1 MNGWAVAAA
10 VLVLALV
17 IWLQVRTGKLLQ
29 YLYFCRFSLLVAGVL
44 VLLPFLATRTGAA
57 SLFKNLFILPPTHVF
72 LATWLALLTT
82 WVVMIPIEIVLRN
95 AYLRF
100 RVDAIALPGWVR
112 WLKPAL
118 FALLAIP
125 LIWTLLSQSTAQW
138 TEPAG
143 EEAWAVVL
151 GVLAAFLCLLVATVL
166 QVLFRPLGTSGE
178 DFLLPGIAR
187 LFKSFR
193 SSRGRRPVKVSPR
206 VGPAAGRQSILD
218 GYVDPDTGYIRPGH
232 LVAFAF
238 FLVTLGVYLYH
249 WNWGKPPVP
258 AGLPALGY
266 VLLVLILVGWILPA
280 FAFLFDRYRVPVLTL
295 LVVASI
301 VASQLAGTD
310 HYYKI
315 RPITAEPARKV
326 LRGPSPAE
334 AFQKDE
340 AAEAVQHQY
349 PIVVVAA
356 SGGGI
361 TASLWTAVVLTSLQE
376 AVGPEFARSIRL
388 ISAVSGGS
396 VGTMHFLDRF
406 SGQGFPPPKEL
417 PCIVAAARAS
427 SLDSTA
433 WGLAYPDLWRA
444 FPGFVRNSDVD
455 RGRAMEE
462 AWRKE
467 MLHGEATLEQWRQKV
482 SQGKL
487 PPMVFNATEVETGN
501 QFLFTPLAKTKTWRA
516 RFFSTVYPGADIPI
530 TTAARLSATFPWV
543 SPITRACMETCGEEE
558 IVNAHLADG
567 GYFDNF
573 GVVTVINWMRSL
585 TKEQRDEMKH
595 HKVLVILIRA
605 FSDPEGDDG
614 PDGNAPGKKDGKGWL
629 YATAGPILTMYNVR
643 NTAQNDRNTTELSL
657 IKDLLEKE
665 LGGKIEP
672 VSFVL
677 KEKSPLSWKLS
688 DQEAA
693 RIQEGIRKNP
703 ANMKELEKV
712 RQAFPRPVPA
722 PALPPSR
729 L

>member
-1 MNGWAVAAA
+1 MSGWAFLAA

-17 IWLQVRTGKLLQ
+17 MWLQFRTGKLLQ
-29 YLYFCRFSLLVAGVL
+29 YLYFCRFSLLVAAAL
-44 VLLPFLATRTGAA
+44 VLLPFLATKTGAS
-57 SLFKNLFILPPTHVF
+57 SLFRNLFILPPSHIF

-100 RVDAIALPGWVR
+100 RVASIALPDWAGWLR
-112 WLKPAL
+112 PAL
-118 FALLAIP
+118 FSLLAVP
-125 LIWTLLSQSTAQW
+125 LIWTLLSQST
-138 TEPAG
+138 EPVR
-143 EEAWAVVL
+143 EEVWAMLL
-151 GVLAAFLCLLVATVL
+151 GVLAAFGCLLVAAVL
-166 QVLFRPLGTSGE
+166 HVLLRPLGTPGE
-178 DFLLPGIAR
+178 DFLLPGIAG
-187 LFKSFR
+187 LFKKL
-193 SSRGRRPVKVSPR
+193 RGGSGRNPVKVSPR
-206 VGPAAGRQSILD
+206 AIPALGRQSVLD
-218 GYVDPDTGYIRPGH
+218 GYVDPKTGYIRPGH

-238 FLVTLGVYLYH
+238 FVVTLGVYVYH
-249 WNWGKPPVP
+249 WNWGNPPVP

-266 VLLVLILVGWILPA
+266 VLLVLILAGWTLPA

-301 VASQLAGTD
+301 VTSQLAGTD

-315 RPITAEPARKV
+315 RPITAETDQKTP
-326 LRGPSPAE
+326 RGPYPDE

-361 TASLWTAVVLTSLQE
+361 TASLWTSVVLTSLQE
-376 AVGPEFARSIRL
+376 AAGPEFARSIRL
-388 ISAVSGGS
+388 ISSVSGGS
-396 VGTMHFLDRF
+396 VGAMHYLDRF
-406 SGQGFPPPKEL
+406 SEQGYPPQQEL
-417 PCIVAAARAS
+417 PRIVAAARAS

-444 FPGFVRNSDVD
+444 LPGFMPNSSVD
-455 RGRAMEE
+455 RGQAMEE

-467 MLHGEATLEQWRQKV
+467 MLHGDATLEQWRQKV
-482 SQGKL
+482 NAGKL

-501 QFLFTPLAKTKTWRA
+501 QFLFTPLAKTEAWKA

-543 SPITRACMETCGEEE
+543 SPITRACMKTCGEEK
-558 IVNAHLADG
+558 IANAHLADG
-567 GYFDNF
+567 GYFDNY

-585 TKEQRDEMKH
+585 KDKQRAEMKNH
-595 HKVLVILIRA
+595 RVLVILIRA
-605 FSDPEGDDG
+605 FSDSEAGEEQN
-614 PDGNAPGKKDGKGWL
+614 GNASGKKDGKGWL

-672 VSFVL
+672 LPFVL

-688 DQEAA
+688 EQEAA

-703 ANMKELEKV
+703 ANMKQLETV
-712 RQAFPRPVPA
+712 RQAFHRPA
-722 PALPPSR
+722 PPLASSR

>member
-1 MNGWAVAAA
+1 MSGWALLAT

-29 YLYFCRFSLLVAGVL
+29 YLYFCRFSLLVAAVL
-44 VLLPFLATRTGAA
+44 VLLPFVATRTGAS
-57 SLFKNLFILPPTHVF
+57 SLFKNLFILPPGHVF
-72 LATWLALLTT
+72 LVSWLTLLTT

-100 RVDAIALPGWVR
+100 RVDPVALPSWAGWLR
-112 WLKPAL
+112 PML
-118 FALLAIP
+118 FALLAVP
-125 LIWTLLSQSTAQW
+125 LIWTVLSQSTEPVSEEVW
-138 TEPAG
+138 TM
-143 EEAWAVVL
+143 L
-151 GVLAAFLCLLVATVL
+151 QGVLAAFGCLLVAAVL
-166 QVLFRPLGTSGE
+166 HVLLRPLGTPGE
-178 DFLLPGIAR
+178 DFLLPGVAQ
-187 LFKSFR
+187 LFKGFR
-193 SSRGRRPVKVSPR
+193 SSRGRSPVRVSPR
-206 VGPAAGRQSILD
+206 VGPILD
-218 GYVDPDTGYIRPGH
+218 GYVDPGTGYIRPGH

-238 FLVTLGVYLYH
+238 FLVTLVVYLYH

-266 VLLVLILVGWILPA
+266 VLLVLILAGWTLPA
-280 FAFLFDRYRVPVLTL
+280 FAFLLDRYRVPVLTL
-295 LVVASI
+295 LVATSI
-301 VASQLAGTD
+301 VASQFVGTD

-315 RPITAEPARKV
+315 RPITSEPARKA
-326 LRGPSPAE
+326 LRAPSPAE

-376 AVGPEFARSIRL
+376 AAGPEFARSIRL
-388 ISAVSGGS
+388 ISSVSGGS

-406 SGQGFPPPKEL
+406 SEQGYPPAQEL
-417 PCIVAAARAS
+417 PKIVAAARAS

-444 FPGFVRNSDVD
+444 FPGFGRSSAVD
-455 RGRAMEE
+455 RGQAMEE

-467 MLHGEATLEQWRQKV
+467 MVHGDATLEQWRQKV
-482 SQGKL
+482 NQGKL

-501 QFLFTPLAKTKTWRA
+501 QFLFTPLAKTPAWRA
-516 RFFSTVYPGADIPI
+516 RFFSNVYPSADIPI

-543 SPITRACMETCGEEE
+543 SPITRACMNTCGEEE
-558 IVNAHLADG
+558 IANAHLADG

-573 GVVTVINWMRSL
+573 GVVTVVNWMRSL
-585 TKEQRDEMKH
+585 TPEQRAEMKNH
-595 HKVLVILIRA
+595 QVLVILIRA
-605 FSDPEGDDG
+605 FSDSEAGEGQNG
-614 PDGNAPGKKDGKGWL
+614 SPPGKKDGKGWL

-703 ANMKELEKV
+703 ANMEQLEKV
-712 RQAFPRPVPA
+712 RQAFRRPA
-722 PALPPSR
+722 PPPALTPSR